1 MHLIAP
7 RQQSEIE
14 QVSNYGDSQ
23 EGDTPVA
30 SAKVRIPAIA
40 STTFVRR
47 RLHELL
53 DAAVCGTDEG
63 PPVTV
68 VCAPAGSGKT
78 TVLAAWA
85 EEHVKQ
91 DDACVAWVSLDS
103 EDNDPVLLW
112 SAVLRA
118 LTVAGVADEMGPL
131 GRLAVPRIE
140 PHPAFLAGLII
151 AFERLAKPVVLILDG
166 VHEVQSVSSVRTLN
180 ILLRHLPATL
190 RVVLAT
196 RFPPPLILPRLKVEG
211 RLREIGPSHLSF
223 TPDEARCLYAMEGI
237 QLTSAELELL
247 MERTEGWAAGLRLAA
262 ITLADSTQ
270 PTELIS
276 AFTGDDPAVADYLT
290 GEVLARYPEDV
301 QQFLLSTCICPTL
314 TADLAAALSQQD
326 NAGQVLD
333 ELERTNI
340 LVSDRTESPRLYRYH
355 PLVSSYLRAELGRR
369 RSSAQHEL
377 HRVAANWFLASGD
390 PLRAMEHGI
399 AAEDDDL
406 VTQLVVKFGLE
417 QVLKGES
424 TGLRRVLETAR
435 PQVLARPSVALVAA
449 TTALDLGDPLAADR
463 YLRRLNSHGQQL
475 RTRRSRAL
483 QAIVRLHRSR
493 IGGDD
498 PAALAVL
505 RHTGAGRTGDVDVDL
520 LAMLNR
526 GIAAAWTGRHGAAK
540 ADLQRA
546 LRLAT
551 TEQRDAAI
559 LQCTVQLAAIAAAE
573 GNLTQLHR
581 QATAAVEVA
590 DARGWTNTSRCVY
603 LHALLGAEA
612 HERLDDDRARE
623 HSGLATDLMTEPVD
637 PTIELFAHTVRAAV
651 DFEIAEEPH
660 QVVADL
666 RGHWQRLGGKVLAP
680 SLVAYAS
687 PIIQRMALR
696 VGEYGWALGV
706 LERAENL
713 LAPGGEHALLRATLH
728 AHKGKV
734 SAARRLLT
742 PVLNGEVRA
751 VVKHSLIDAWLLETH
766 LAYRSDEGYRAHEA
780 MMAVLAI
787 AEPQDALR
795 RFRDAGQ
802 SIRAVLAAGSGR
814 FGRLESFAGKVLAA
828 LPAFAPDLSD
838 ALTER
843 EQVLLAELPSMRTAE
858 EIAHGLFVSVNT
870 VKTHLRGIYRKL
882 GVNHRR
888 DAITV
893 ARQRGLL

>member
-1 MHLIAP
+1 MRLIAP
-7 RQQSEIE
+7 RQHSEIE
-14 QVSNYGDSQ
+14 QISNCADSS

-30 SAKVRIPAIA
+30 SAKVRIPAVT
-40 STTFVRR
+40 STAFVRR

-53 DAAVCGTDEG
+53 DAAVCGADEG

-68 VCAPAGSGKT
+68 VCAPAGAGKT
-78 TVLAAWA
+78 TVLATWA
-85 EEHVKQ
+85 GEHVKH

-103 EDNDPVLLW
+103 EDNDPILLW

-118 LTVAGVADEMGPL
+118 LTVAGAADEKGPL
-131 GRLAVPRIE
+131 GRLAAPRME
-140 PHPAFLAGLII
+140 PHPAFLAGLIT
-151 AFERLAKPVVLILDG
+151 AFEQLAKPVVLILDG
-166 VHEVQSVSSVRTLN
+166 VHEVHSVSSVRTLN
-180 ILLRHLPATL
+180 MLLRHQPATL
-190 RVVLAT
+190 RVVMAS
-196 RFPPPLILPRLKVEG
+196 RFPPPLILPRLKLEG

-223 TPDEARCLYAMEGI
+223 TPDEARLLYAREGI
-237 QLTSAELELL
+237 QLTKAELGLL

-262 ITLADSTQ
+262 ITLADSAR

-290 GEVLARYPEDV
+290 GEVLARYPDDV
-301 QQFLLSTCICPTL
+301 QQFLLATCICPAM
-314 TADLAAALSQQD
+314 TADLAAALSQRD
-326 NAGQVLD
+326 DAGRVLD

-340 LVSDRTESPRLYRYH
+340 LVSDRTEIQRWYRYH

-377 HRVAANWFLASGD
+377 HRIAANWFLTSGD
-390 PLRAMEHGI
+390 PLRAMEHAI

-417 QVLKGES
+417 QVLKGEA
-424 TGLRRVLETAR
+424 TGLRRILETAR
-435 PQVLARPSVALVAA
+435 PPVLARPSVALVAA
-449 TTALDLGDPLAADR
+449 ATALDLGDPLAADR
-463 YLRRLNSHGQQL
+463 YLRRLNLHGQQL

-483 QAIVRLHRSR
+483 QAIVRVHRSR
-493 IGGDD
+493 IDGDV
-498 PAALAVL
+498 PAALSAL

-526 GIAAAWTGRHGAAK
+526 GIAAAWAGRHGAAK

-573 GNLTQLHR
+573 GNLTQLRR
-581 QATAAVEVA
+581 QATAAVEIA
-590 DARGWTNTSRCVY
+590 EARGWTNTPRCAY

-612 HERLDDDRARE
+612 HERLDNDQARQY
-623 HSGLATDLMTEPVD
+623 SGLAMNLMTEPVD

-651 DFEIAEEPH
+651 DFELAGEPH
-660 QVVADL
+660 RVVADL

-687 PIIQRMALR
+687 PILQRMALR
-696 VGEYGWALGV
+696 VGEYGWAHEV
-706 LERAENL
+706 LQRAEDL
-713 LAPGGEHALLRATLH
+713 LAPGGEHALLRASLH

-734 SAARRLLT
+734 GGARRLLL
-742 PVLNGEVRA
+742 PVVNGEMRA
-751 VVKHSLIDAWLLETH
+751 MVKHTLIDAWLLEAH
-766 LAYRSDEGYRAHEA
+766 LAYRLDEGYRAHEA
-780 MMAVLAI
+780 MLAVLAI

-802 SIRAVLAAGSGR
+802 SIRTILAAGSGR

-828 LPAFAPDLSD
+828 LPAAAPDFTD